1 MAVGKRSKPRTLGVR
16 VAELEAR
23 LAVLE
28 RELAALRP
36 APKKTSAPEP
46 ERSGIRCPGCSLP
59 VQSIA
64 RGTCPWCGFVFDAV
78 RAPKR
83 RR

>member
-1 MAVGKRSKPRTLGVR
+1 MAVGKRSKPKTLGAR
-16 VAELEAR
+16 VAELEVR
-23 LAVLE
+23 LACLE

-36 APKKTSAPEP
+36 APKRVLPPEP
-46 ERSGIRCPGCSLP
+46 KRPGIRCPGCSLP